1 VPAILICLVNTA
13 GRNLCLRVTF
23 ERMAQV
29 LDEIGVDI
37 TAQMGSAPAKK
48 AAVQQKVSAP
58 VQDEDDSLTAR
69 LAALK

>member
-1 VPAILICLVNTA
+1 
-13 GRNLCLRVTF
+13 
-23 ERMAQV
+23 MHMQV

-48 AAVQQKVSAP
+48 VAAQQKVSAP
-58 VQDEDDSLTAR
+58 VQDEEDSLTAR

>member
-1 VPAILICLVNTA
+1 MPAILIGLVNTA
-13 GRNLCLRVTF
+13 DRKVCLHVTF

>member
-1 VPAILICLVNTA
+1 MCGL
-13 GRNLCLRVTF
+13 
-23 ERMAQV
+23 QV

-48 AAVQQKVSAP
+48 VAAPQKVAAAAP
-58 VQDEDDSLTAR
+58 DEEDNLTAR